1 MQYSECLKKC
11 IFSGV
16 SLVLALSLLLSGC
29 AGKAVT
35 KNKIGTRTQS
45 EPQYTERQYHLTDT
59 GNLIYV
65 VKSGLIELYFD
76 SVTYG
81 VGVRQTNTDKTW
93 LALPAGTENGTGLSA
108 SVVTVQVSGGDTLYT
123 LNSQD
128 NAVAF
133 GSASFKPTETGLQ
146 VTYDM
151 ALDSDTANSA
161 FDALPEGALYV
172 SATVNYTLEDGAL
185 RVKVNCGDMLVSSGY
200 TVETLTLL
208 DYFGATG
215 EEAAEGDYILV
226 PDGGGAVELTAGPL
240 LDDYESRTFVSYGT
254 NLALGDTQQNEET
267 LISSASSI
275 LPAYGMKCGESAFA
289 ALIESGDAISE
300 IREYRCKGTDTYNR
314 VGTTFLV
321 TDAAVCGDEDQTLYL
336 GTPYTGEVG
345 ICYRFLSDKNASYS
359 GMAAACRELLIR
371 NGVLSTKTVVNTDY
385 LPFMLTVQAA
395 AAKNISG
402 SAVFSDYAQTL
413 ELLKL
418 MKAKGINNVF
428 LRYNGVLEGA
438 NAQELLKNSSPASCL
453 GSKKDFEALA
463 QYVSTQQFTMYLNID
478 ILTSSKKDSDTAENL
493 FGKAESFTQENPF
506 AEYAGK
512 ETQKRFALSLS
523 ALDTNVNSF
532 INTMQNY
539 DFGGYC
545 IDDAG
550 SLLYADYSDTAHSR
564 WSAVNLL
571 TTQATTLSAGRKLMV
586 DTGNIYMLKNA
597 DAAVSLPSETVY
609 PETDS
614 YYAVP
619 FVQMVLHGIV
629 DYALVPANL
638 SEDCETAFL
647 KSVEYGALPS
657 YMWICTKTGSEA
669 IDALYHYENQINRAA
684 EQYNTAN
691 GLLYDLRDA
700 RMTAHEQVQAG
711 VYRTEYNNST
721 VLYFNYNDTAVTV
734 NSITVEPMSCIR
746 VN

>member
-1 MQYSECLKKC
+1 MRYSGFLRKW
-11 IFSGV
+11 IFSGAAM
-16 SLVLALSLLLSGC
+16 LLALTLLLSGC
-29 AGKAVT
+29 TGDTVT
-35 KNKIGTRTQS
+35 KLKIGARTQS
-45 EPQYTERQYHLTDT
+45 DPQYTERQYHLTDT
-59 GNLIYV
+59 NNLIYV
-65 VKSGLIELYFD
+65 AKSGLIELYFD

-81 VGVRQTNTDKTW
+81 IGLRQTNTDKTW
-93 LALPAGTENGTGLSA
+93 LALPTGAENGTGLST

-151 ALDSDTANSA
+151 ALDRDTANSA
-161 FDALPEGALYV
+161 FDTLPENALYV
-172 SATVNYTLEDGAL
+172 SVTVHYTLEDGAL
-185 RVKVNCGDMLVSSGY
+185 RVKVNCGEMTVSSGY
-200 TVETLTLL
+200 TVESLTLM

-215 EEAAEGDYILV
+215 EDAAEGDYILV
-226 PDGGGAVELTAGPL
+226 PDGGGAIEQTAGPL
-240 LDDYESRTFVSYGT
+240 EGDYESRTFLSYGAD
-254 NLALGDTQQNEET
+254 LALNPAQPADGE
-267 LISSASSI
+267 LIASASSV
-275 LPAYGMKCGESAFA
+275 LPAYGMKCGASAFA

-300 IREYRCKGTDTYNR
+300 IREYRCKGQDTYNR
-314 VGTTFLV
+314 VGAAFRV
-321 TDAAVCGDEDQTLYL
+321 TDTATRGEESQTLYM
-336 GTPYTGEVG
+336 GTPYAGEVG

-395 AAKNISG
+395 AAKNTSG
-402 SAVFSDYAQTL
+402 STVLSDSAQTL

-428 LRYNGVLEGA
+428 LRYSGVLEGA
-438 NAQELLKNSSPASCL
+438 NAQKLLKDSAPASNL
-453 GSKKDFEALA
+453 GGKKDFEALA

-478 ILTSSKKDSDTAENL
+478 ILTSSKKNSDSAKNL
-493 FGKAESFTQENPF
+493 LGKAESFTQVNPF
-506 AEYAGK
+506 AEFAGK
-512 ETQKRFALSLS
+512 ETQTRFTLALS
-523 ALDTNVNSF
+523 ALDANVNGF
-532 INTMQNY
+532 INAMQDY

-550 SLLYADYSDTAHSR
+550 SLLYADYSGTAHSR
-564 WSAVNLL
+564 TNAVNLL
-571 TTQATTLSAGRKLMV
+571 TTQATTLSSGRRLMV
-586 DTGNIYMLKNA
+586 DTGNVYMLKNA
-597 DAAVSLPSETVY
+597 DVAVNLPSETTY
-609 PETDS
+609 PETDN

-629 DYALVPANL
+629 DYALSPANL
-638 SEDCETAFL
+638 ADDCETAFL

-657 YMWICTKTGSEA
+657 YMWTYVKTGSETV
-669 IDALYHYENQINRAA
+669 DVLYHYESQINRAA
-684 EQYNTAN
+684 EHYSTAN

-700 RMTAHEQVQAG
+700 RMTAHEQVQTG

-734 NSITVEPMSCIR
+734 NSITVAPMSCIR
-746 VN
+746 IN

>member
-1 MQYSECLKKC
+1 MRHSGFLKKW
-11 IFSGV
+11 IFSGAA
-16 SLVLALSLLLSGC
+16 LLLALSLLLSGC
-29 AGKAVT
+29 TGKAVT
-35 KNKIGTRTQS
+35 KQKIGTRTLS
-45 EPQYTERQYHLTDT
+45 EPQYTERRYHLTDT

-93 LALPAGTENGTGLSA
+93 LSLPTGTADSTGLCT
-108 SVVTVQVSGGDTLYT
+108 SVVTVQVAGGDTLYA

-133 GSASFKPTETGLQ
+133 GSASFKPMETGLQ

-172 SATVNYTLEDGAL
+172 SVTVNYTLEDGAL

-200 TVETLTLL
+200 TVEALTLM

-215 EEAAEGDYILV
+215 EEAAEGDYMLV
-226 PDGGGAVELTAGPL
+226 PDGGGAVELTAGPFS
-240 LDDYESRTFVSYGT
+240 DDYESRTFLSYGAD
-254 NLALGDTQQNEET
+254 LALGDTQQTEGE
-267 LISSASSI
+267 LIASASSI
-275 LPAYGMKCGESAFA
+275 LPAYGMKCGASAFA

-300 IREYRCKGTDTYNR
+300 IREYRCKGSDTYNR
-314 VGTTFLV
+314 VGATFRV
-321 TDAAVCGDEDQTLYL
+321 TDTAVRGDDKQTLYI

-371 NGVLSTKTVVNTDY
+371 NGVLSTKTVVNTEY

-395 AAKNISG
+395 AAKKVSG
-402 SAVFSDYAQTL
+402 SAVLSDYAQTL

-418 MKAKGINNVF
+418 MKAKGVNNVF

-438 NAQELLKNSSPASCL
+438 NAQGLLKNSEPASNL
-453 GSKKDFEALA
+453 GGKKDFEALA

-478 ILTSSKKDSDTAENL
+478 ISTSSKKNSNTAENL
-493 FGKAESFTQENPF
+493 FGKAESFPQENSF
-506 AEYAGK
+506 AAYVGK
-512 ETQKRFALSLS
+512 DTQQRYTLALS
-523 ALDTNVNSF
+523 ALDANVNSF
-532 INTMQNY
+532 INAMQGY

-550 SLLYADYSDTAHSR
+550 SLLYADYSSTAHSR
-564 WSAVNLL
+564 TSAINLL
-571 TTQATTLSAGRKLMV
+571 TTQATTLSSGRKLMV
-586 DTGNIYMLKNA
+586 DTGNVYMLKNA
-597 DAAVSLPSETVY
+597 DVAVNLPSETTY

-619 FVQMVLHGIV
+619 FAQMVLHGIV
-629 DYALVPANL
+629 DYALTPANL
-638 SEDCETAFL
+638 TENSETAFL

-657 YMWICTKTGSEA
+657 FMWIFTRTDTEA

-684 EQYNTAN
+684 ELYSTAN
-691 GLLYDLRDA
+691 GLLADLRDA

-711 VYRTEYNNST
+711 VYCTEYNNST

-734 NSITVEPMSCIR
+734 NSITIAPMSCIR